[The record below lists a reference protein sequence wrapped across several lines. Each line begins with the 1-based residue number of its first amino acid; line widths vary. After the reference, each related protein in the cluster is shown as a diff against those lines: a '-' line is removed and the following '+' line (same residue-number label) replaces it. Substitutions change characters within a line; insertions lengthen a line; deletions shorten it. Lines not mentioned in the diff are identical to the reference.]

1 MPPVRFLLLL
11 IECYIFV
18 VSYSFKMIREAEDI
32 RKQLNQELVI
42 KRAFWSYR
50 IPDLGFIPDEILIE
64 KTLINL
70 DIEDINKLFLIFP
83 KRKIRKIWNEKVV
96 INDVQFHSMNLL
108 LALLYF
114 KIKNPE
120 SYLESCLKK
129 HFKALRVL

>member
-1 MPPVRFLLLL
+1 
-11 IECYIFV
+11 
-18 VSYSFKMIREAEDI
+18 MIKEEEDI

-42 KRAFWSYR
+42 KRAFWSYK
-50 IPDLGFIPDEILIE
+50 IPYPDLIPDEILIE

-83 KRKIRKIWNEKVV
+83 KRKIRKIWNEKIV
-96 INDVQFHSMNLL
+96 INDAQFHSMNLL

-120 SYLESCLKK
+120 SYLESCLNK
-129 HFKALRVL
+129 HYKALRVL